1 MSLPDNEVPGILIA
15 LPGLKDQYFEKTV
28 ILLCNYNEEGAMGL
42 VMNHP
47 TETLVGE
54 LIKEEVSKEG
64 ILDFP
69 LLLGGPV
76 QPETFWAVH
85 SPDFEGESTTHLSTG
100 ICLSSAQDVIKAL
113 NLSEGP
119 EVYHLGCGY
128 SGWGPQQLDGEI
140 QRESWWLG
148 PMDEQLLLM
157 MDYPERCETS
167 LKNLGFDPLTAEFI
181 PTGTV

>member
-47 TETLVGE
+47 TETLVRE

-113 NLSEGP
+113 NLSKGP
-119 EVYHLGCGY
+119 EVCHLGCGY
-128 SGWGPQQLDGEI
+128 SGWGPEQLDKEI

-157 MDYPERCETS
+157 MDYSERWETS